1 MKGRSKAGRFS
12 LTLGLLVALLPAAAA
27 AEGAT
32 PPPHGWL
39 SKWPVDDVHPESSI
53 PSEEARNA
61 DPMEFGYWL
70 QDLALKA
77 ERASKHGDHRGAAT
91 FYAALAQAV
100 PDRAVAYAKECEELE
115 AAGDHD
121 RAIDAC
127 GQALLRDG
135 LTLRDYVRFVD
146 VVVAKPG
153 PLSEK
158 EKGALAQVLTHVR
171 EDAKAGPAYAELACE
186 VGARTSDVPML
197 EGCTKELAA
206 RDPNGPRT
214 LSYEWSLAMAR
225 GKFDDAEA
233 LVARAG
239 AAGVG
244 ADGLAGMEQATHAA
258 RAQRQKRI
266 VWGGLAGMLL
276 LAGLGMAGASWSRRR
291 SQVPPAAPAVAV

>member
-1 MKGRSKAGRFS
+1 MSVNEEGDNAMKARSKGRGRFS
-12 LTLGLLVALLPAAAA
+12 LQLGLIVALVPAAAA
-27 AEGAT
+27 ASDGP

-39 SKWPVDDVHPESSI
+39 SKWPVDDAQPASSI

-77 ERASKHGDHRGAAT
+77 ERASKGGDHRGAAA
-91 FYAALAQAV
+91 FYGALAQAV
-100 PDRAVAYAKECEELE
+100 PDRAVAYGKECEEFE
-115 AAGDHD
+115 ALGDHG

-153 PLSEK
+153 DLSEK
-158 EKGALAQVLTHVR
+158 EKGALSRVLAHVH
-171 EDAKAGPAYAELACE
+171 DAATAGPAYAELACE
-186 VGARTSDVPML
+186 VGAKTSDVALL
-197 EGCTKELAA
+197 EGCTNELAA
-206 RDPNGPRT
+206 REPNGAKT

-225 GKFDDAEA
+225 GRFDEAEA
-233 LVARAG
+233 LVAQAG

-244 ADGLAGMEQATHAA
+244 ADGL
-258 RAQRQKRI
+258 
-266 VWGGLAGMLL
+266 
-276 LAGLGMAGASWSRRR
+276 
-291 SQVPPAAPAVAV
+291 

>member
-12 LTLGLLVALLPAAAA
+12 LKLGLIALLLPAAAA
-27 AEGAT
+27 AAADG

-39 SKWPVDDVHPESSI
+39 SKWPVSDVHPESSI

-77 ERASKHGDHRGAAT
+77 ERASKHGDHRSAAA

-100 PDRAVAYAKECEELE
+100 PDRAVAYAKECEEFE

-135 LTLRDYVRFVD
+135 LTLHDYVRFVD

-153 PLSEK
+153 ALSEK
-158 EKGALAQVLTHVR
+158 EKGALAQVLAHVR
-171 EDAKAGPAYAELACE
+171 EDAKAGSAYPELACE
-186 VGARTSDVPML
+186 VGARTSDVPTL

-244 ADGLAGMEQATHAA
+244 ADGVAGMEQATHAA
-258 RAQRQKRI
+258 TAQRQKRV
-266 VWGGLAGMLL
+266 VWASLAGVLL
-276 LAGLGMAGASWSRRR
+276 LAALGAAGASWNRRR
-291 SQVPPAAPAVAV
+291 QVEPAAVAI